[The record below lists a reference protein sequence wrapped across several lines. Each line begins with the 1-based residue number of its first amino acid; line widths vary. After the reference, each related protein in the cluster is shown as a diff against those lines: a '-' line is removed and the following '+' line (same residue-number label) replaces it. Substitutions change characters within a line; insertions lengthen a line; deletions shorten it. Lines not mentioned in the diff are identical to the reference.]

1 MQAKISKRIVD
12 AAEASGG
19 DAFIWDTVL
28 KGFGLKV
35 TPKGRKVYLVQYRL
49 PGSAT
54 RRFTIGVHGS
64 PWTPEAARSKALE
77 VLGLVAGGV
86 DPGTAK
92 REARADITIAE
103 LCELYMVEGVRTK
116 KASTLEMDR
125 TRIKRHVLP
134 LLGRKRLKALSVRGG
149 VKLPHSGGC
158 VLHFAG
164 GVKIPRH

>member
-1 MQAKISKRIVD
+1 MQARISKRIVD

-19 DAFIWDTVL
+19 DAFIWDTAL

-86 DPGTAK
+86 DPHAASAKKTAP
-92 REARADITIAE
+92 
-103 LCELYMVEGVRTK
+103 
-116 KASTLEMDR
+116 S
-125 TRIKRHVLP
+125 
-134 LLGRKRLKALSVRGG
+134 
-149 VKLPHSGGC
+149 
-158 VLHFAG
+158 
-164 GVKIPRH
+164 